1 MNNRLANWANIAQII
16 SSVAIIVT
24 IIILIVEVRAN
35 TETIQT
41 QAISEVFAARS
52 ERNARLIEN
61 QGGLADIRI
70 KVDEGD
76 ALTKVEEF
84 RYRLFLRDQLDEW
97 EYQFASACQFGRLP
111 TIVLDPEAWADTWNT
126 SPGISEEH
134 ERTRSSRNPVWLE
147 YMEQNV
153 ISPDA
158 SFSEACR

>member
-1 MNNRLANWANIAQII
+1 MNQKLSDWANIAQIT

-24 IIILIVEVRAN
+24 IIVLIVEVRAN

-41 QAISEVFAARS
+41 QAISEVFAAQR

-61 QGGLADIRI
+61 HGGLADIRI
-70 KVDEGD
+70 KVDVGD
-76 ALTKVEEF
+76 TLTKVEEY

-97 EYQFASACQFGRLP
+97 EYQFGSACQFGRLP
-111 TIVLDPEAWADTWNT
+111 NMVLDPEAWAETWNT

-153 ISPDA
+153 IGPDA
-158 SFSEACR
+158 SFSSACR